1 MPHGLTT
8 LQVFM
13 MQMVKLDDAA
23 WGEMQE
29 RLVVRNYRK
38 KQPFV
43 AEGKVCREIGFICK
57 GSFRYFKL
65 IDGVEVS
72 TFFSFEHNWVSAYT
86 SFLRKTPSFVGVE
99 AMEESEVLVLSYDDL
114 QYLYDHYLAF
124 ERFGRLMA
132 EYLVGCLDDRMLSL
146 LLKTPEERYLKTL
159 LENSLYFERV
169 PQHYIAS
176 YLGIAPESLS
186 RIRKRVMHKSIS

>member
-1 MPHGLTT
+1 MQNGLMA

-13 MQMVKLDDAA
+13 LQMVKLDDAA
-23 WGEMQE
+23 WNDMQQ
-29 RLVVRNYRK
+29 RLAVRTYKK
-38 KQPFV
+38 KQLFI
-43 AEGKVCREIGFICK
+43 AEGKVCREIAFICK
-57 GSFRYFKL
+57 GSFRYYKT
-65 IDGVEVS
+65 IDGIEMS

-86 SFLRKTPSFVGVE
+86 SFLRKEGSFVSIE
-99 AMEESEVLVLSYDDL
+99 AMEDAEVLSLGYDDL
-114 QYLYDHYLAF
+114 QYLYQHYIIF

-132 EYLVGCLDDRMLSL
+132 EYLVTCLDECMYSL

-159 LENSLYFERV
+159 TDNNIYFERV

-186 RIRKRVMHKSIS
+186 RIRKRVMHKAIS